1 MHNAILIQHKNIP
14 KTIVDFFNSDNI
26 IEFDYS
32 KTKHKNLDAYISD
45 EIIDKLKDKNVD
57 IIFIK
62 DNLSSNYLEL
72 YGLRVAYHIRL
83 TKELKDIRFIPI
95 IFLSDI
101 DGFTLNKIEPI
112 SKILL
117 TKNIFLAP
125 NTIQTIQKYHSLTL
139 SNLSQSEYQFNFL
152 DLISV
157 EPPENS
163 TNHSIANKWAMYK
176 WAKALKLSDSDKI
189 NHLIKELSTQ
199 LYFKYIKEKN
209 SILDDGKIS
218 SMPKK
223 LATKKMKIQRKEVEK
238 KKVLYIDDEHHK
250 GWDDIFKAFFSK
262 KRGYEFESLDIT
274 EKDNNFSHI
283 EKSIF
288 AMIEDIKKR
297 PDLIILDMRLVD
309 NDHKKDTHP
318 KDISGIRILNAIK
331 DISNTTKSNPGVQ
344 VIMLTASGRS
354 DILDEA
360 LKNNKIVGYIKKEHP
375 EDITINTKENIEKL
389 KQFIELS
396 EENFYLKEV
405 WDIQYS
411 SILNLDIFSDKK
423 FNQIKVE
430 VSFIFN
436 ILNSGIEN
444 KLKICMLTIYKV
456 LEIIRDLYIDDKT
469 NTFLDNNTE
478 IKAIYSKDDRYVAY
492 LKNDFINGRNQ
503 GYHYLESKNAQK
515 YYYST
520 NNKICAIAYEKLSIR
535 DTHIYANI
543 KTINEKRNNY
553 IHPPKQNMEID
564 VSKNEIIEW
573 LKMLEVI
580 LSNIK

>member
-1 MHNAILIQHKNIP
+1 MNKSILIHNNNLTLTLFEFENRIK
-14 KTIVDFFNSDNI
+14 FNEEDNI
-26 IEFDYS
+26 DE
-32 KTKHKNLDAYISD
+32 YISLK
-45 EIIDKLKDKNVD
+45 IIPLLKNKDFNL
-57 IIFIK
+57 IFIK
-62 DNLSSNYLEL
+62 DNLSENYLEL
-72 YGLRVAYHIRL
+72 LGLRVAYHIRL
-83 TKELKDIRFIPI
+83 STELKDKRFLPI
-95 IFLSDI
+95 VIISDI
-101 DGFTLNKIEPI
+101 DSHILNKLEPMAR
-112 SKILL
+112 ILF
-117 TKNIFLAP
+117 TKNIFIIP
-125 NTIQTIQKYHSLTL
+125 NSNEIIKQYQNKKYNNLTHI
-139 SNLSQSEYQFNFL
+139 EYQNKFL
-152 DLISV
+152 NKIQVKAPKDYLSH
-157 EPPENS
+157 
-163 TNHSIANKWAMYK
+163 HSIANKWAMYK
-176 WAKALKLSDSDKI
+176 WAKELKLSDSDKI
-189 NHLIKELSTQ
+189 NNLIKELSTQ

-209 SILDDGKIS
+209 SILDDGNIS
-218 SMPKK
+218 AIPKK
-223 LATKKMKIQRKEVEK
+223 LATKKMQIQRKEVEK

-331 DISNTTKSNPGVQ
+331 DISNTTKSNPGIQ

-360 LKNNKIVGYIKKEHP
+360 LKDNKIVGYIKKEHP
-375 EDITINTKENIEKL
+375 EDITINTKDNIEKL

-411 SILNLDIFSDKK
+411 SILNLDIFSDTK

-436 ILNSGIEN
+436 ILNSTIEN
-444 KLKICMLTIYKV
+444 KLKICMLTIYKI

-478 IKAIYSKDDRYVAY
+478 IRAIYSKDDRYVAY

-520 NNKICAIAYEKLSIR
+520 NNKICAISYEKLSIR

-580 LSNIK
+580 LSKIGEK